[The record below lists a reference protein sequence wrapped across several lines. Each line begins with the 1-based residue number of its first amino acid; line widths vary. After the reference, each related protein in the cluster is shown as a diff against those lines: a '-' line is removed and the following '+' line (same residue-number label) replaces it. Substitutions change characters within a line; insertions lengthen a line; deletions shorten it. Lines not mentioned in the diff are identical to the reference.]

1 MEKDPIILGV
11 ILAGGRGSRMGGK
24 NKADIRLGG
33 RRLADLVMARLR
45 PQVDHVIFSAPSG
58 LDHNIP
64 SVPDETSG
72 IKGPLAGLLA
82 AFRWGRE
89 NLEEPFAVLTVAV
102 DTPFFPAD
110 LAARLS
116 AGGGPALA
124 ASLREAQTTFGL
136 WPQDMEADLRDYA
149 GEANNPSIR
158 GFARKRKVPLVN
170 FENPE
175 HFFNINTP
183 EDLKVAEELA
193 KKYF

>member
-1 MEKDPIILGV
+1 MARDAIKLGV
-11 ILAGGRGSRMGGK
+11 ILAGGRGRRMGGK

-33 RRLADLVMARLR
+33 RRLADLAVARLCL
-45 PQVDHVIFSAPSG
+45 QVDRIIFSAPVS

-64 SVPDETSG
+64 NIPDEASG

-82 AFRWGRE
+82 AFRWGRK
-89 NLEEPFAVLTVAV
+89 NLEGPFTILTVAV

-110 LAARLS
+110 LAARLC

-124 ASLREAQTTFGL
+124 ACLGKVQTTFGL
-136 WPQDMEADLRDYA
+136 WPQDMEADLRAYA
-149 GEANNPSIR
+149 KEADNPSIR

-183 EDLKVAEELA
+183 EDLLEAEKLV
-193 KKYF
+193 

>member
-1 MEKDPIILGV
+1 MGRDAIKLGV

-33 RRLADLVMARLR
+33 HRLVDLAVARLR
-45 PQVDHVIFSAPSG
+45 PQVDQIIFSAPSG

-64 SVPDETSG
+64 NVPDEANG

-89 NLEEPFAVLTVAV
+89 NLEEPFTVLTVAV
-102 DTPFFPAD
+102 DTPFFPFD

-124 ASLREAQTTFGL
+124 AYLGEAQTTFGF
-136 WPQDMEADLRDYA
+136 WPQDIEADLRAYA

-158 GFARKRKVPLVN
+158 GFARERKVPLVN
-170 FENPE
+170 FKNPE

-183 EDLKVAEELA
+183 EDLLEAEKLV
-193 KKYF
+193 